1 MVTKYPFDFQD
12 KSPKVIYNCNSPYN
26 YIGEV
31 ALETKSLFNSNN
43 IFGEEKEEEENYFF
57 HFDYLNTFIPYNYKE
72 NSNIIINEEDDDKK
86 CIKYSLCDICPISQ
100 NFVTAQNSFLEI
112 KPKKQIIFEI
122 NYCPKNSLFTKTKVN
137 NFLVEEE
144 KVTNYLKRKRSTNRR
159 KRKENK
165 DNIRKKIK
173 RGYLNN
179 ILIEKLNEKLRS
191 IGSKTYF
198 EKFPQFF
205 ASDVDQKRNKKVL
218 NMSLREIFE
227 HKELYV
233 KEKKKGLDN
242 FLHNLKVI
250 QSEEIKTNKI
260 FENILDK
267 TFCQLYEEYLDSNE
281 FNIYEI
287 NRLKNNKMDENYIR
301 RYKEL
306 SKDLMN
312 FFCK

>member
-1 MVTKYPFDFQD
+1 MITKYPYDFQN
-12 KSPKVIYNCNSPYN
+12 KSPRINYNCNSLCN
-26 YIGEV
+26 YIGVE

-43 IFGEEKEEEENYFF
+43 IFGEEKEEENYFLNI
-57 HFDYLNTFIPYNYKE
+57 DYLNTFIPYNYKE
-72 NSNIIINEEDDDKK
+72 NSNITINEEDDDKK

-100 NFVTAQNSFLEI
+100 NFRTAQNSFLEI
-112 KPKKQIIFEI
+112 KPKKPLIFEI

-179 ILIEKLNEKLRS
+179 TLIEKLNEKLRS

-227 HKELYV
+227 NKSLYV

-250 QSEEIKTNKI
+250 QSEEIITNKI

-287 NRLKNNKMDENYIR
+287 NRLKNNKMDEEYIR
-301 RYKEL
+301 RYKNL
-306 SKDLMN
+306 AKDLMN

>member
-1 MVTKYPFDFQD
+1 MVTKYSFDFQD
-12 KSPKVIYNCNSPYN
+12 RIPKVNYKCNFLYN
-26 YIGEV
+26 YIGDESSK
-31 ALETKSLFNSNN
+31 TKSPFSSNY
-43 IFGEEKEEEENYFF
+43 FYGEEKEEENYFLNI
-57 HFDYLNTFIPYNYKE
+57 DYLNNLLPYNYEE
-72 NSNIIINEEDDDKK
+72 NSNINIDEEDDDKK
-86 CIKYSLCDICPISQ
+86 YINDSSCGLFG
-100 NFVTAQNSFLEI
+100 NFRNNQNSFLEI
-112 KPKKQIIFEI
+112 NSKKSLIFEI

-227 HKELYV
+227 NKSLYV

-250 QSEEIKTNKI
+250 QSEEIITNKI

-267 TFCQLYEEYLDSNE
+267 IFVNYMR
-281 FNIYEI
+281 NIW
-287 NRLKNNKMDENYIR
+287 IR
-301 RYKEL
+301 
-306 SKDLMN
+306 MN
-312 FFCK
+312 STYMKSIA